1 MGNKLSETVKINKR
15 ILVSPLDWGLGHA
28 TRCIPV
34 IRQLRQLG
42 ADVWIATSGMQETL
56 LRSEFPDVNFLHLPG
71 YGVSYGRY
79 GVMIRLL
86 GQLHVIRRHIFTEHA
101 WLQQAVREHG
111 FDGVISDN
119 RYGLYSTEVPS
130 VLITHQLALQIPKW
144 AGFMRTGVQQMLYH
158 HIENF
163 SACWIPD
170 LADDH
175 HSLAG
180 NMSHPK
186 KLPGIPIKYVGWLS
200 RFEKP
205 KNLPAR
211 ENAILISLSGP
222 EPQREILEEKVMSQ
236 LQFIQQPVW
245 LVRGLPGETSLP
257 DVPSHVTVYNHLPA
271 HLMQDLMLRCQLLI
285 SRSGYSTLMDA
296 MVLDTPMACV
306 ATPGQTEQEYLSK
319 RLSSKG
325 WAVTQT
331 QDHFDLRQMLEIKPS
346 RFQAASTVSALDA
359 LEKTLENWLSS
370 LP

>member
-1 MGNKLSETVKINKR
+1 MSETVKFNKR

-28 TRCIPV
+28 TRIIPV
-34 IRQLRQLG
+34 IRKLRKLG

-56 LRSEFPDVNFLHLPG
+56 LRSEFPDANFLHLPG

-79 GVMIRLL
+79 GVMLRLL

-144 AGFMRTGVQQMLYH
+144 AAFMRAGVQQMLYH

-163 SACWIPD
+163 GACWIPD
-170 LADDH
+170 LANDH

-186 KLPGIPIKYVGWLS
+186 KLPEMPVKYIGWLS

-205 KNLPAR
+205 EIPPAR
-211 ENAILISLSGP
+211 EKFILISLSGP
-222 EPQREILEEKVMSQ
+222 EPQREILEEKIMAELNS
-236 LQFIQQPVW
+236 IQEPVW
-245 LVRGLPGETSLP
+245 LVRGLPGETILP
-257 DVPSHVTVYNHLPA
+257 VVPAHVTVYNHLSAPE
-271 HLMQDLMLRCQLLI
+271 MQDLMLRCQLLI

-296 MVLDTPMACV
+296 MALGTPIACIP
-306 ATPGQTEQEYLSK
+306 TPGQTEQEYLSI
-319 RLSSKG
+319 RLATKG
-325 WAVTQT
+325 WSVSMDQEHFNLEELIGKAEGM
-331 QDHFDLRQMLEIKPS
+331 QDMKMNRDYQSPLEEIVGEWIKG
-346 RFQAASTVSALDA
+346 L
-359 LEKTLENWLSS
+359 
-370 LP
+370 

>member
-1 MGNKLSETVKINKR
+1 MSETVKFNKR

-34 IRQLRQLG
+34 IRHLRKLG

-56 LRSEFPDVNFLHLPG
+56 LRSEFPDANFLHLPG
-71 YGVSYGRY
+71 YGVSYGRH
-79 GVMIRLL
+79 GVMLRLL

-130 VLITHQLALQIPKW
+130 IIITHQLALQIPKW
-144 AGFMRTGVQQMLYH
+144 AGFMRAGVQQMLYH

-163 SACWIPD
+163 GSCWIPD
-170 LADDH
+170 LTDDI

-186 KLPGIPIKYVGWLS
+186 KLPEMPVEYIGWLS

-205 KNLPAR
+205 EIPPSR
-211 ENAILISLSGP
+211 EKFILISLSGP
-222 EPQREILEEKVMSQ
+222 EPQREILEEKIMAQ
-236 LQFIQQPVW
+236 LPSIQQPVC
-245 LVRGLPGETSLP
+245 LVRGQPGENFLP
-257 DVPSHVTVYNHLPA
+257 EVPAHVTVFNHLPA
-271 HLMQDLMLRCQLLI
+271 PEMQDLMLRCQLLI

-296 MVLDTPMACV
+296 MVLETSMACV

-319 RLSSKG
+319 RLAAKG

-331 QDHFDLRQMLEIKPS
+331 QDQFNLPEILKTKPTP
-346 RFQAASTVSALDA
+346 FQSLQKESLSGD
-359 LEKTLENWLSS
+359 LEKTLENWLQS
-370 LP
+370 LR